1 MAVFPKGKY
10 DYQVDSTAQ
19 FLDWFKKPFPGQGIF
34 EYYRQEFEKL
44 QRQPETEETWVRL
57 RAPPPGIGAVQTG
70 PNRHYNVRPDG
81 TFEMPADDAAF
92 LIPQGWTKIAEWTRQ
107 HAVWWPTTLRSS
119 AKSREL
125 FDSYNVR
132 DVSER
137 TPPAMGPHACL
148 Y

>member
-10 DYQVDSTAQ
+10 DDQVDSTAQ

-92 LIPQGWTKIAEWTRQ
+92 LISQGWTKIAEWTRL
-107 HAVWWPTTLRSS
+107 HAI
-119 AKSREL
+119 
-125 FDSYNVR
+125 
-132 DVSER
+132 
-137 TPPAMGPHACL
+137 
-148 Y
+148 